1 MDLILANIVAIIE
14 NRIGEENLISPKSNT
29 NFIKK
34 LITINYMDLRDS
46 RTKSKSEL
54 SNMTNRDKELES
66 QLHYFID
73 NEC

>member
-66 QLHYFID
+66 QLHDFID